1 MKIGVRVH
9 DFGKSTPEILAKQA
23 KEMGFDCV
31 QLVLNKAI
39 EGETG
44 EAGTLSIEKA
54 EKIKQAFENEGL
66 EIAMLGAYFNPVHSD
81 INKTEKAI
89 LKFKEHLKYA
99 KYFNTSLVGT
109 ETGSYNDDKWT
120 WNEKNLTEEAFQKVL
135 ETVKDLCK
143 TAEENGSYVAIEGAY
158 GHCMTTPIRLRR
170 LYDEVNSPNMK
181 IIVDIYNYLSIDNH
195 REHCGIFDLALKE
208 FKDQIVLFHL
218 KDYVVEDDKLKQVG
232 LGQGMLN
239 LPYIL
244 SQIKEKCP
252 NAYCIFEGVK
262 PEDMASSLEFVKK
275 YLK

>member
-9 DFGKSTPEILAKQA
+9 DFGKSTPEILAKNA
-23 KEMGFDCV
+23 KRIGFDCV

-44 EAGTLSIEKA
+44 EAGTISIEKA
-54 EKIKQAFENEGL
+54 TEIKKAFNNEGI

-81 INKTEKAI
+81 ASKTERAI
-89 LKFKEHLKYA
+89 AKFKDHLRLA
-99 KYFNTSLVGT
+99 KYFDCKLVGT

-120 WNEKNLTEEAFQKVL
+120 WNEKNLTEEAYQRVL
-135 ETVKDLCK
+135 TTVKDLCN
-143 TAEENGSYVAIEGAY
+143 TAEAEGSYVAIEGAY
-158 GHCMTTPIRLRR
+158 GHCMTTPQRLKR

-181 IIVDIYNYLSIDNH
+181 IILDIYNYLSIDNH
-195 REHCGIFDLALKE
+195 REHCGIFDRAIKE
-208 FKDQIVLFHL
+208 FKDNIVLFHL
-218 KDYVVEDDKLKQVG
+218 KDYVVDGDKLKQVG
-232 LGQGMLN
+232 LGQGILN

-244 SQIKEKCP
+244 SKIKENYP

-262 PEDMASSLEFVKK
+262 PEDMESSMEFVKK

>member
-9 DFGKSTPEILAKQA
+9 DFGKSTPEHLAAQA
-23 KEMGFDCV
+23 KEMGFNCV
-31 QLVLNKAI
+31 QLVLNKAL

-44 EAGTLSIEKA
+44 EAGTLSAEKA
-54 EKIKQAFENEGL
+54 EKIKNAFLNEGI
-66 EIAMLGAYFNPVHSD
+66 EIAMLGAYFNPVHS
-81 INKTEKAI
+81 NEEKTKNAI
-89 LKFKEHLKYA
+89 LKFKEHLKFA
-99 KYFNTSLVGT
+99 KSFNTSLVGT

-120 WNEKNLTEEAFQKVL
+120 WNEKNLTEEAFQRVL

-143 TAEENGSYVAIEGAY
+143 TAEEYGSYVAVEGAY
-158 GHCMTTPIRLRR
+158 GHCMTTPSRLKR

-181 IIVDIYNYLSIDNH
+181 IIVDIFNYLSIDNH
-195 REHCGIFDLALKE
+195 REHCEIFDQALDK
-208 FKDQIVLFHL
+208 FKDKIVLFHL

-232 LGQGMLN
+232 LGQGILN

-244 SQIKEKCP
+244 SKINELYP